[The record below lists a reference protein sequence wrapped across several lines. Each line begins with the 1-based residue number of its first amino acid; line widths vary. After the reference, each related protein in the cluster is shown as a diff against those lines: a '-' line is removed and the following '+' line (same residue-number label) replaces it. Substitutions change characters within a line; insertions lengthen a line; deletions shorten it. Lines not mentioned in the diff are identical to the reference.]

1 MTFYQV
7 PAFLLLFASMAGAA
21 AIAVSAHLIVRRRF
35 RGFEFSSNNNVGGII
50 LGVLGGLYAI
60 MLAFVVGIVWREY
73 DDSGQRVAGE
83 VAAATN
89 VWYAA
94 SGLPQPQRRE
104 TRELLLQYARLMVDK
119 EWPAMRSG
127 GRTPEAVPL
136 LARAFE
142 LVEAVHI
149 GPNGEQNAQ
158 QMAMQQLG
166 VMQETR
172 YFRLDDNERG
182 LTTFQWTILV
192 VGSALVISFCFLLGS
207 DSLRV
212 QLLMTAS
219 VAAMI
224 ALIFVLIY
232 ELDYPFRGGI
242 GVPPDRWVEFIQDHK
257 VARIPAGAPVPG
269 HSSTTGLLSVPTP
282 STSTSTMSP
291 GTR

>member
-21 AIAVSAHLIVRRRF
+21 GIAVGAHLIVRRRF
-35 RGFEFSSNNNVGGII
+35 RGFAFSSNNNVGGVI

-104 TRELLLQYARLMVDK
+104 TREMLLEYARLMVDK

-127 GRTPEAVPL
+127 GRSPAAVPM

-192 VGSALVISFCFLLGS
+192 VGSVLVISFCFLLGS

-232 ELDYPFRGGI
+232 ELDYQFRGGI
-242 GVPPDRWVEFIQDHK
+242 GLPPDRWVEFIEDHK
-257 VARIPAGAPVPG
+257 LARIPAAVPGLG
-269 HSSTTGLLSVPTP
+269 HSSTTGLLSVPTA
-282 STSTSTMSP
+282 STSTSTTSP

>member
-1 MTFYQV
+1 MTRSGERGRSVTAFYEV
-7 PAFLLLFASMAGAA
+7 PAFVLLFGAMALAA
-21 AIAVSAHLIVRRRF
+21 VVAGSAHLLVRRRF
-35 RGFEFSSNNNVGGII
+35 RTFEFSSNNNVGGIV

-104 TRELLLQYARLMVDK
+104 ARAVLLDYAELMVHD
-119 EWPAMRSG
+119 EWPAMRHG
-127 GRTPEAVPL
+127 GRSAQAVPT

-142 LVEAVHI
+142 LIARVRL

-172 YFRLDDNERG
+172 YFRLDDNESG
-182 LTTFQWTILV
+182 LTPFQWTILL
-192 VGSALVISFCFLLGS
+192 VGSALVIAFCFLLGTS
-207 DSLRV
+207 DLRV
-212 QLLMTAS
+212 QLLMTGS

-242 GVPPDRWVEFIQDHK
+242 GVPPDRWTEFIADHRL
-257 VARIPAGAPVPG
+257 AHLPLTLRPSP
-269 HSSTTGLLSVPTP
+269 TTATTTP
-282 STSTSTMSP
+282 
-291 GTR
+291 